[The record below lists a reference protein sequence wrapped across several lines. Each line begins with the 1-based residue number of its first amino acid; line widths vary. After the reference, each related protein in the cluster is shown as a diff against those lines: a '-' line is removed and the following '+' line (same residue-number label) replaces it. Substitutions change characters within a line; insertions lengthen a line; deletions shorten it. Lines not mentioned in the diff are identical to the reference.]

1 MDFSLLNYFKNEN
14 HISSVASMILDYKFN
29 HDSVEL
35 FCGADQVSNV
45 TYEKMGDRW
54 KELFSQFYT
63 QYDKPVEVITF
74 PEVMG
79 FEATQ
84 VWEKAMRV
92 LKIWCEK
99 SSGNYGL
106 IIRNYDLKG
115 HLNFSKI
122 KIDMNR
128 KSQQFKERLL
138 LFNPEQRV
146 ILTIYLNEDI
156 ETIEEEVYNCV
167 NEVNLLGLLLRDE
180 LIESGVT
187 VTGIVAC
194 SKNNSCKNCR
204 KCKNFIVSSDI
215 FTTVEHFNNFWDSFI
230 NQDEIAIRD
239 LDDSDKNKVFEAVAS
254 KMLGFLAHLQFKTRS
269 KVKLPTPQKHPKETI
284 TNAELLLNR
293 YQMEIVHSNQARIF
307 LIGGY
312 GAGKTIVICKKIE
325 LLLKNMKEK
334 ELIYYINFEE
344 KSDLDSVFKIR
355 MKQSEKVKVIKGGF
369 NLSHIIKSEIVP
381 KEEKNGTETI
391 HLMVDEFDTQTLSS
405 EEANQLTDIFT
416 KQMQFKNS
424 SIFIAAQPIEISRV
438 AYQKVE
444 GKERKLSEQKHMLGE
459 LKRIMDVRV
468 LKYVMRTTKQIYTL
482 AAITQNYLNGKSNQY
497 THNLELYQ
505 TDECSSETITKK
517 ASGITE
523 SSYITDDLKF
533 HPQKRVDFDVL
544 YKMANTHINE
554 NNENYQRSITSF
566 RYYLDSKIGHNISG
580 PLPQLIKVP
589 KLAERLEQIALI
601 AFFLKSII
609 KIETKRVAIVHFE
622 SKAPP
627 WLKKILQL
635 ALFRGIRITSDPGKF
650 KNLDPDQDNLK
661 GNPILVTN
669 FKCVKGLEFSD
680 VLLLLNVNEYY
691 LKQFLPEAMT
701 RCMSNL
707 YVLVVPF
714 QKTFNQSP
722 ETVSV
727 VLNEWEKI
735 NCKRSILKTV
745 ELKFC
750 SDPVCKTEANDY
762 CEDGSSTCVHKFT
775 KFYEELYE
783 ELQGI
788 DIPVFPADNEKER
801 EEAKVL

>member
-1 MDFSLLNYFKNEN
+1 
-14 HISSVASMILDYKFN
+14 
-29 HDSVEL
+29 
-35 FCGADQVSNV
+35 
-45 TYEKMGDRW
+45 
-54 KELFSQFYT
+54 
-63 QYDKPVEVITF
+63 
-74 PEVMG
+74 
-79 FEATQ
+79 
-84 VWEKAMRV
+84 
-92 LKIWCEK
+92 
-99 SSGNYGL
+99 
-106 IIRNYDLKG
+106 
-115 HLNFSKI
+115 
-122 KIDMNR
+122 
-128 KSQQFKERLL
+128 
-138 LFNPEQRV
+138 
-146 ILTIYLNEDI
+146 
-156 ETIEEEVYNCV
+156 
-167 NEVNLLGLLLRDE
+167 
-180 LIESGVT
+180 
-187 VTGIVAC
+187 
-194 SKNNSCKNCR
+194 
-204 KCKNFIVSSDI
+204 
-215 FTTVEHFNNFWDSFI
+215 
-230 NQDEIAIRD
+230 
-239 LDDSDKNKVFEAVAS
+239 
-254 KMLGFLAHLQFKTRS
+254 
-269 KVKLPTPQKHPKETI
+269 
-284 TNAELLLNR
+284 
-293 YQMEIVHSNQARIF
+293 
-307 LIGGY
+307 
-312 GAGKTIVICKKIE
+312 
-325 LLLKNMKEK
+325 MKEK

-714 QKTFNQSP
+714 QKTFNL
-722 ETVSV
+722 TH
-727 VLNEWEKI
+727 
-735 NCKRSILKTV
+735 LKTM
-745 ELKFC
+745 
-750 SDPVCKTEANDY
+750 
-762 CEDGSSTCVHKFT
+762 
-775 KFYEELYE
+775 
-783 ELQGI
+783 
-788 DIPVFPADNEKER
+788 
-801 EEAKVL
+801 